1 MNDGTIHTDL
11 SGRFPTRSYRNMQY
25 IFVAYA
31 YQPNAIILE
40 PMKSRESTSM
50 VEAFQSVYEY
60 LKKCGHKPK
69 LNVIDNECSKA
80 VKEYLQKK
88 KPGSNSLKLT
98 TIVSMHPKEQYRP
111 SKTMFSPA

>member
-1 MNDGTIHTDL
+1 MAVLADMNDGTIYTDL

-50 VEAFQSVYEY
+50 VEAFQNVYEY

-69 LNVIDNECSKA
+69 LNVMDNECSKA
-80 VKEYLQKK
+80 VKDYLQKEETRL
-88 KPGSNSLKLT
+88 PPYG
-98 TIVSMHPKEQYRP
+98 
-111 SKTMFSPA
+111 